1 MRFCEIK
8 IHVSFVLSASSV
20 RTGVQDG
27 FIKQLTDRFCQFVL
41 NFRLKIQMPLMADLN
56 IRKNITF
63 VALPIL
69 YPQVDPLNL
78 RLGLGGGGSCRKGS
92 AFET

>member
-1 MRFCEIK
+1 
-8 IHVSFVLSASSV
+8 
-20 RTGVQDG
+20 
-27 FIKQLTDRFCQFVL
+27 
-41 NFRLKIQMPLMADLN
+41 MPLTADLN

-78 RLGLGGGGSCRKGS
+78 RLGLGEVVGRIVLLKLEVSSFGYFLFAIQVPILKIIFVSYMKKMTSVKFCGHMW
-92 AFET
+92 